1 MGAMPYW
8 YTVKYRPDLSVVL
21 AELREREFRAGRYN
35 PVMPFIDF
43 PITPSSPAP
52 GPQHR
57 SIQDAVAASG
67 ADGTRSILDIS
78 AVSDTKDYGVA
89 YRLPSAALLAM
100 FGTDKPTSAEVDA
113 GLGALEEFDR
123 GQAFCLVLYA
133 DGVPDEVLFAGCSY
147 D

>member
-1 MGAMPYW
+1 MGAVPYW
-8 YTVKYRPDLSVVL
+8 YTVKYRPDLDAVL
-21 AELREREFRAGRYN
+21 TELREQEFRAGRYN

-57 SIQDAVAASG
+57 SIQEAVTEAG

-78 AVSDTKDYGVA
+78 AISDTRDYGVA
-89 YRLPSAALLAM
+89 YRLPSEVLLSI
-100 FGTDKPTSAEVDA
+100 FGTAQPTAAEVDA
-113 GLGALEEFDR
+113 GLCMLEQFDR
-123 GQAFCLVLYA
+123 GQAFCIVLYS
-133 DGVPDEVLFAGCSY
+133 DGAPSEVLFAGCSY